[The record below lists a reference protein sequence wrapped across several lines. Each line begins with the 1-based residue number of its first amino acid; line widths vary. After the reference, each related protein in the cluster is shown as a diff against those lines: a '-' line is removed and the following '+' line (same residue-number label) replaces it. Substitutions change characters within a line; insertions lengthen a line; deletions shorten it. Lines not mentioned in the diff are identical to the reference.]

1 MNMELKEK
9 FEDAVKKSREL
20 PQKPSNEELLK
31 LYSLFKQAT
40 DGDVDGERPG
50 GFDFKGA
57 AKYDSWLSLKGK
69 DSQSAMEEYV
79 QLVDDL
85 FSKYN

>member
-9 FEDAVKKSREL
+9 FENAVSKSREL
-20 PQKPSNEELLK
+20 PQKPSNDELLM

-40 DGDVDGERPG
+40 DGDVSGERPG

-57 AKYDSWLSLKGK
+57 AKYDAWKNVVGK
-69 DSQSAMEEYV
+69 AKDVAMQEYIN
-79 QLVDDL
+79 LVNEL
-85 FSKYN
+85 HNKE